1 MDIIKAGYYQTI
13 LSYEVTQNV
22 MKSKKFVIQEAF
34 SLGKPKE
41 AFGLIEDLPLEDFL
55 ILVEHNVPMIFNFMV
70 ALDTSPKVSH
80 HLLVYIYICC
90 IIYEGIYVYLLIV
103 I

>member
-80 HLLVYIYICC
+80 HLLVYIYIYMVYYMRVFTF
-90 IIYEGIYVYLLIV
+90 IYL
-103 I
+103 